1 MIERLLDPDFILLME
16 FYFLII
22 LQYRLNDKVKT
33 LQNKLTALKTTNN
46 L

>member
-1 MIERLLDPDFILLME
+1 MIERLLDPDFILLMG

-33 LQNKLTALKTTNN
+33 LQNKLTAFKNN
-46 L
+46 Q